1 MGGRGATV
9 ASRWPYVESLSK
21 PEALPDCRSDPDCHL
36 PAPIEGH
43 LTRPGGLSPRGFSRL
58 LPAILCLGLPWP
70 VPAAS
75 QEAAGTPPTDEA
87 RTRLS
92 AADLL
97 AELGRD
103 SGTRFRLR
111 HALVAG
117 SLDASS
123 AGLDTVRRPL
133 DLEDVR
139 FTGEAFLPRVVF
151 LAPVRVQGSAFEGG
165 LSLQGARFHGPAAFG
180 ATRVE
185 RQANL
190 KGAAFLAGADFTDG
204 GFLGVGSFID
214 TRFEGESIFQRV
226 RFRSGAYF
234 EGARFGAPADFRS
247 AVFGDVASFKETE
260 WSDVSFAGARF
271 WGRILFWEA
280 VFAGTARFDKA
291 RAERQVSFDHARF
304 DGPASF
310 ADFIFADP
318 AVFSGIRAREDIVFA
333 GAYFRKDAD
342 FRGGTFSGE
351 LNLAGRIQKGL
362 DLRRIRSST
371 VTLLATDPAQVTFGD
386 SAILYL
392 QEARWDELRFRW
404 SELRG
409 RLAAADP
416 GSLDDLEPVYAD
428 LGAQLRRQGRFRD
441 AEACLVEWMDLRR
454 RHLGW
459 TDPARWGLELFGRS
473 TRYGTDPGRF
483 AGAAVSAVLLFG
495 LLYRLGRGGLA
506 PVSGSARASLVDCI
520 LFSLQAFVR
529 GCHPDW
535 RPTGVLRFLANLQV
549 LLGWIG
555 LALLVVTLLSPLR

>member
-1 MGGRGATV
+1 M
-9 ASRWPYVESLSK
+9 S
-21 PEALPDCRSDPDCHL
+21 
-36 PAPIEGH
+36 
-43 LTRPGGLSPRGFSRL
+43 
-58 LPAILCLGLPWP
+58 
-70 VPAAS
+70 AAS
-75 QEAAGTPPTDEA
+75 
-87 RTRLS
+87 
-92 AADLL
+92 LL
-97 AELGRD
+97 AEMGRD
-103 SGTRFRLR
+103 SDTPVRLR

-123 AGLDTVRRPL
+123 AGLDTVRRAL

-139 FTGEAFLPRVVF
+139 FTGEVSLPGVVF
-151 LAPVRVQGSAFEGG
+151 LAPVRIQGSVFGGG
-165 LSLQGARFHGPAAFG
+165 LSLQRARFSAAAGFR
-180 ATRVE
+180 ATQVE

-190 KGAAFLAGADFTDG
+190 RGAVFLAGADFTDG
-204 GFLGVGSFID
+204 WFMGVGSFIE
-214 TRFEGESIFQRV
+214 TRFEGGESIFQRV

-234 EGARFGAPADFRS
+234 EGARFGASADFRS

-280 VFAGTARFDKA
+280 VFAGPARFDKA

-310 ADFIFADP
+310 EEFIFADP
-318 AVFSGIRAREDIVFA
+318 AVFSGVRAREEVGFA

-351 LNLAGRIQKGL
+351 LNLAGRIQKRL

-386 SAILYL
+386 SATLYL

-409 RLAAADP
+409 RLAAADA
-416 GSLDDLEPVYAD
+416 GSIDDLEPVYAD

-441 AEACLVEWMDLRR
+441 AEACHLEWMDRRR

-459 TDPARWGLELFGRS
+459 TDPARWGLELYRLS
-473 TRYGTDPGRF
+473 TRYGTDPVRF
-483 AGAAVSAVLLFG
+483 AGASASAVLLFG

-506 PVSGSARASLVDCI
+506 PVDGSARASLLDCL
-520 LFSLQAFVR
+520 LFSLQTFVR
-529 GCHPDW
+529 AGHSAW
-535 RPTGVLRFLANLQV
+535 RPTGTLRLLANLQA